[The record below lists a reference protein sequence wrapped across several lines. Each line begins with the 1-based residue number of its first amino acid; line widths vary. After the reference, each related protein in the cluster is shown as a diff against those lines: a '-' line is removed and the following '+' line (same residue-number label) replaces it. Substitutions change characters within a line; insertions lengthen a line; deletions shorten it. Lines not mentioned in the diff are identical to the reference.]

1 MRTDLPDRLADLA
14 EHTPPGSPPA
24 DLWDRGVRRHRVA
37 QVGRVVVAAVLVSLI
52 GLGGWT
58 WHSTRPV
65 EPAGTHG
72 STHLPDRFFLP
83 SPWLRSFDGPPG
95 PLVAIGTATRKSL
108 FHSTRAVYGVTASE
122 GTYGF
127 LDLPAKV
134 DPDPTESGPALS
146 PDGRH
151 VAYWTSGTIT
161 GRPNSEAVGGVAV
174 YDAESGVTRFF
185 RPSSDH
191 GLTGDTLVW
200 ADDDT
205 LVFDVGR
212 WAGGGD
218 AGTSRNYV
226 GYVWNTRDGQPRP
239 LDDSI
244 GSDLMGSGLSATA
257 TGGLVVTPPAV
268 LDPGTGHST
277 RLRSGPTAGPALLTP
292 SLDQLVTLHGD
303 SNPAWID
310 VRPLRG
316 SLAEGVVEVG
326 APHVLRPS
334 RRVYAL
340 LGWVDALHV
349 AAVTRTPGNTFEQQ
363 IDSVDIRTGRS
374 THLVGGGVI
383 PTIATGLL
391 SAPTARSA
399 SPPRP
404 WDQRWLVGGITCCLL
419 VVGLYLWGATRGRR
433 A

>member
-268 LDPGTGHST
+268 LDPGTGHTT
-277 RLRSGPTAGPALLTP
+277 RLRHAPTVSPALLTP
-292 SLDQLVTLHGD
+292 SLDQLVT
-303 SNPAWID
+303 SA
-310 VRPLRG
+310 RG
-316 SLAEGVVEVG
+316 SGSRATRSRTCARSWSGRTSRAG
-326 APHVLRPS
+326 A
-334 RRVYAL
+334 
-340 LGWVDALHV
+340 V
-349 AAVTRTPGNTFEQQ
+349 A
-363 IDSVDIRTGRS
+363 
-374 THLVGGGVI
+374 GGV
-383 PTIATGLL
+383 
-391 SAPTARSA
+391 S
-399 SPPRP
+399 
-404 WDQRWLVGGITCCLL
+404 
-419 VVGLYLWGATRGRR
+419 
-433 A
+433 